1 MLMLPPALR
10 IAPDVRATLPFSV
23 KVCAPIFN
31 APEVSVS
38 VPASESDSLILRF
51 ALLFKVK

>member
-10 IAPDVRATLPFSV
+10 IAPDVRATLPISV